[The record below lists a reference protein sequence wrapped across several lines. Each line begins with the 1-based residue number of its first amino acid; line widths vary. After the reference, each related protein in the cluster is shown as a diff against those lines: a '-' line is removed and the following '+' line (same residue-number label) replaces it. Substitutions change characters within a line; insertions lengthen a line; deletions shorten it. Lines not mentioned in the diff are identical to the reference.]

1 MGEIDI
7 KFTRFW
13 VISTI
18 QDHPSS
24 GKLKKGQI
32 FFEGRDE
39 GHITKFL
46 DFYNFFAFPGSLWGK
61 NSGALIFL
69 VFEAI
74 KTKKAMQRPNH
85 RKLQRGKSNK
95 PKIGSHD
102 IKSYL

>member
-24 GKLKKGQI
+24 EKLKKGRK
-32 FFEGRDE
+32 FFEGHNE
-39 GHITKFL
+39 GHTTKFL
-46 DFYNFFAFPGSLWGK
+46 NSYNFLAFLGSPGGK
-61 NSGALIFL
+61 NSGVLIFL
-69 VFEAI
+69 FSEAI
-74 KTKKAMQRPNH
+74 KAKKAMQRLNH
-85 RKLQRGKSNK
+85 RKLQRGKSNE
-95 PKIGSHD
+95 PKIVSHD